1 MRLTEEQRQVLVQME
16 KEQQAAEEARK
27 LAEQQRAVE
36 TAKDQQVQ
44 ATPKIEQ

>member
-36 TAKDQQVQ
+36 TAKAQQVQ
-44 ATPKIEQ
+44 AAPK